1 MINSKH
7 RFTLEI
13 QAAHSQIAVPVKLGD
28 TGTKL
33 YIALTDG
40 GNPFV
45 IPDGSLAMLTV
56 HRPTGTFLQAFCSI
70 RNNTTIIYDF
80 MQNANT
86 AAVEGIHNCELTLYG
101 GTTGS
106 VLSTSWFNMIVS
118 ARVVNDDSL
127 NITDETQ
134 NAFDAMIAAE
144 ASRQANEESRV
155 NAEAGRV
162 LAEEARVRAE
172 AARESA
178 HSDAKAAAEWAIQ
191 IADEAVNKSLQATN
205 AANSAQQT
213 ANTAIDMATQALNAT
228 GARELPSVTAA
239 DNGKVLTVVGGKWA
253 AEAVEIVEEY
263 DGEVEV
269 S

>member
-1 MINSKH
+1 MIYSKH

-40 GNPFV
+40 GKPFV
-45 IPDGSLAMLTV
+45 IPDGSLAMLTI

-80 MQNANT
+80 MQNENT
-86 AAVEGIHNCELTLYG
+86 AAVEGMHNCQLTLYDG
-101 GTTGS
+101 ISGAII
-106 VLSTSWFNMIVS
+106 STSWFTMNVS

-127 NITDETQ
+127 NITDENQ

-155 NAEAGRV
+155 NAEAARV

-172 AARESA
+172 TARESA
-178 HSDAKAAAEWAIQ
+178 MSDSSAAAERAILL
-191 IADEAVNKSLQATN
+191 ADEAVNKSIQATN
-205 AANSAQQT
+205 AANEAKQT
-213 ANTAIDMATQALNAT
+213 ANTAINMAGEALNAT
-228 GARELPSVTAA
+228 GAKELPSVTTA
-239 DNGKVLTVVGGKWA
+239 DNGKVLTVVGGKWV
-253 AEAVEIVEEY
+253 AEEIEEY

>member
-40 GNPFV
+40 GKPFA
-45 IPDGSLAMLTV
+45 IPDGTLAMLTV

-70 RNNTTIIYDF
+70 KNNTTIIYDF
-80 MQNANT
+80 MQNENT
-86 AAVEGIHNCELTLYG
+86 AAVDGMHDCQLTLYDG
-101 GTTGS
+101 ISGAII
-106 VLSTSWFNMIVS
+106 STSWFTMNVS
-118 ARVVNDDSL
+118 PRVVNDDSL
-127 NITDETQ
+127 NITDENQ
-134 NAFDAMIAAE
+134 NAFDAMISAE
-144 ASRQANEESRV
+144 ASRQANEEARV

-172 AARESA
+172 EARESA
-178 HSDAKAAAEWAIQ
+178 SADSNAAAKRAIAL
-191 IADEAVNKSLQATN
+191 ADEAVNQSLNATMAAN
-205 AANSAQQT
+205 AAQRT
-213 ANTAIDMATQALNAT
+213 ANDAYNMASQALNST
-228 GARELPSVTAA
+228 GAKELPSVTTA
-239 DNGKVLTVVGGKWA
+239 DDGKVLTVVGGKWV
-253 AEAVEIVEEY
+253 AEAIEEY